1 MRFLPL
7 LTGSIFYD
15 LLQHGREIES
25 AVARHD
31 TSLLKHST
39 PELERYFSRSP
50 DELPH
55 QNAFPVATLFPLFLV
70 AFAFN
75 LLPFLHNLTDL
86 SPPLHAL
93 SFFAP
98 SLAMIV
104 VLITASVLLARGFT
118 AGLAGF
124 LTLFIILLV
133 LTVLQ
138 GLYHLLAEG
147 GRGWTLAIAV
157 LALLGCRIIFNSRGF
172 VLFVIYCRTQRLTT
186 LARKMRLKRREE

>member
-15 LLQHGREIES
+15 LLQYGRELES

-31 TSLLKHST
+31 ASLLNHSS
-39 PELERYFSRSP
+39 PELERYFSRP
-50 DELPH
+50 PGERPR
-55 QNAFPVATLFPLFLV
+55 QNAFLVATLFPLFLV

-75 LLPFLHNLTDL
+75 LLPFLHNLPDL

-98 SLAMIV
+98 SLVM
-104 VLITASVLLARGFT
+104 LIALISASVLLARGFT
-118 AGLAGF
+118 SGLSGF
-124 LTLFIILLV
+124 LTLFIILLA

-138 GLYHLLAEG
+138 GLHHLLTEG
-147 GRGWTLAIAV
+147 GDWWPLAIAAF
-157 LALLGCRIIFNSRGF
+157 ALLGCRSVFNSRGF
-172 VLFVIYCRTQRLTT
+172 VLFAIYCRTQRLAT
-186 LARKMRLKRREE
+186 LVRKMRLKNR

>member
-1 MRFLPL
+1 MRSLPL

-15 LLQHGREIES
+15 LLQHGWEIES

-39 PELERYFSRSP
+39 PELERYFTCPAGEFPRQSA
-50 DELPH
+50 L
-55 QNAFPVATLFPLFLV
+55 PVATLFPLFLV

-75 LLPFLHNLTDL
+75 LLPFLHNLQDL
-86 SPPLHAL
+86 SPSLHAL

-98 SLAMIV
+98 SLVMIV
-104 VLITASVLLARGFT
+104 ALMTASVLLARGFT

-138 GLYHLLAEG
+138 GLYQLLAEG
-147 GRGWTLAIAV
+147 GWGWTLSIAV
-157 LALLGCRIIFNSRGF
+157 LALLGCRMVFNSRGF
-172 VLFVIYCRTQRLTT
+172 VLFVIYCRTQRLAT
-186 LARKMRLKRREE
+186 LARKMRLKSREE